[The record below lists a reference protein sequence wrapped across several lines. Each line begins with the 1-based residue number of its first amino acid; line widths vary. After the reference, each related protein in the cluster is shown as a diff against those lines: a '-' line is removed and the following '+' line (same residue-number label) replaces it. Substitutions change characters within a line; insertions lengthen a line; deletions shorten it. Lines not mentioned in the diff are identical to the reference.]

1 MASKKYDL
9 LFSDVEKETIRN
21 DYLNGASIR
30 ELQKK
35 YNINCRE
42 WLQYKLLKGIMR
54 NLSEASKVAH
64 KKYPENFLH
73 DESFKKKMREIRL
86 KFMKEHPEK
95 TAWRKRNEPS
105 YPEKCFMKFLEDN
118 EYDKKYLIEREYPVF
133 PYYIDFAFTQIKVAV
148 EIDGSQHIL
157 DEDRV
162 ARDKAKDETLISQG
176 WKVLRVTENLVK
188 TDWVTLKQKLDEVIG
203 TDAVEVTKVGIF
215 TAKVGIFTAKKTRE
229 KVKRGKDG
237 LSDKMRESHI
247 KQRKVKN
254 RPSLEEIEKLKQE
267 MPMTKIGEMFGV
279 SDNAVRKW
287 IKQYKKFD

>member
-9 LFSDVEKETIRN
+9 LFSDEQKESMRN
-21 DYLNGASIR
+21 DYLNGSSIR
-30 ELQKK
+30 DLQRK
-35 YNINCRE
+35 YNIKCRNWVE
-42 WLQYKLLKGIMR
+42 QRLLRGITR
-54 NLSEASKVAH
+54 NVSEAAKLAH
-64 KKYPENFLH
+64 KRYPEKFLH
-73 DESFKKKMREIRL
+73 NEAYKQKMREIRL

-105 YPEKCFMKFLEDN
+105 YPEKCFIKFLIDN

-157 DEDRV
+157 DEDRA
-162 ARDKAKDETLISQG
+162 ARDNDKDETLISQG

-188 TDWVTLKQKLDEVIG
+188 TDWVTLKQKLDDVIG
-203 TDAVEVTKVGIF
+203 SNVVEVNKVGIF
-215 TAKVGIFTAKKTRE
+215 LAKKRRE

-254 RPSLEEIEKLKQE
+254 RPSLEEIEKLKQK
-267 MPMTKIGEMFGV
+267 MPMMKIGEMFGV
-279 SDNAVRKW
+279 SDNTVRKW
-287 IKQYKKFD
+287 IKQYKKI

>member
-1 MASKKYDL
+1 MGSKKYDL

-73 DESFKKKMREIRL
+73 DEAFKKKMREIRL

-95 TAWRKRNEPS
+95 TAWRKKNEPS
-105 YPEKCFMKFLEDN
+105 YPEKCFMKFLGDN

-133 PYYIDFAFTQIKVAV
+133 PYYIDFAFAQIKVAV

-162 ARDKAKDETLISQG
+162 VRDKDKDETLISQG

-188 TDWVTLKQKLDEVIG
+188 TDWVTLKRKLDEVIG
-203 TDAVEVTKVGIF
+203 GNVVEVNKVGIF
-215 TAKVGIFTAKKTRE
+215 LAKKRRE

-237 LSDKMRESHI
+237 LSDKMRESHV

-267 MPMTKIGEMFGV
+267 MPMTKIGAMFGV
-279 SDNAVRKW
+279 SDNTVRKW